1 MKLDSVAERERN
13 FQQQHGT
20 KEIKIEVQNSPRVR
34 VQENPKS
41 LRDPSHLQ
49 HGSMSEL
56 VMD

>member
-1 MKLDSVAERERN
+1 MAERERN